1 MCPLLSEI
9 NRRNHISIA
18 SKKLWKMWVYVDG
31 ACSANGKPWAKG
43 GYGVWFGSNHHLNC
57 SGTFYGRQ
65 TNQVAEIHAA
75 IVAIEIATDEQ
86 ADSLRI
92 HTDSMYLING
102 ATSWMDKWW
111 RNNWLTCKG
120 EPVVS
125 KDKWIELEEAMN
137 RFGGELYWK
146 YVPGHRGNF
155 GNDQAD
161 QLAKDAARSADNDDE
176 DESDEYGDDSEGSY
190 NDEYNDY
197 RELDGF
203 YDDEYSDYC
212 EGF

>member
-1 MCPLLSEI
+1 MEEI
-9 NRRNHISIA
+9 ALTFIA
-18 SKKLWKMWVYVDG
+18 SKELLKMWVYVDG

-92 HTDSMYLING
+92 HPDSMYLING
-102 ATSWMDKWW
+102 ATSWLEKWS
-111 RNNWLTCKG
+111 RNNWLTCRG

-125 KDKWIELEEAMN
+125 KDKWIELHEAMN
-137 RFGGELYWK
+137 RFDGNCRKCGTY
-146 YVPGHRGNF
+146 GHKASNCRKVRTNPVKTHKPSPIFQPKCRAAVKSMGIPKTAISKSEKLF
-155 GNDQAD
+155 GAD
-161 QLAKDAARSADNDDE
+161 
-176 DESDEYGDDSEGSY
+176 
-190 NDEYNDY
+190 
-197 RELDGF
+197 F
-203 YDDEYSDYC
+203 Y
-212 EGF
+212 